1 MVCAGGV
8 CQLCAA
14 ARSRRLLIKQ
24 AVLPPNP
31 DQTTRA
37 RCCRLVLGAYLANFS
52 GFFFALF
59 FFSRPLPTYL
69 SMSDVNQLN
78 VLGEPLKPC
87 SMDPITGYF
96 RNGCCQTESSDRG
109 SHVVCAVMTS
119 QFLDFSR
126 QQGNDLITPRPEFHF
141 PGLKPGD
148 RWCLCALRWVE
159 AVRAGVI
166 APVILDS
173 THEKILDHVSL
184 ETLVHH
190 QYRAQA

>member
-1 MVCAGGV
+1 
-8 CQLCAA
+8 
-14 ARSRRLLIKQ
+14 
-24 AVLPPNP
+24 
-31 DQTTRA
+31 
-37 RCCRLVLGAYLANFS
+37 
-52 GFFFALF
+52 
-59 FFSRPLPTYL
+59 
-69 SMSDVNQLN
+69 
-78 VLGEPLKPC
+78 
-87 SMDPITGYF
+87 MDPLTGYF

-109 SHVVCAVMTS
+109 NHIVCAVMTS

-126 QQGNDLITPRPEFHF
+126 EQGNDLITPRPEFQF

-148 RWCLCALRWVE
+148 SWCLCALRWAE

-166 APVILDS
+166 APVILGS

>member
-59 FFSRPLPTYL
+59 FFSRPLLLDTPKADKAMRL
-69 SMSDVNQLN
+69 G
-78 VLGEPLKPC
+78 VLESGYPPL
-87 SMDPITGYF
+87 
-96 RNGCCQTESSDRG
+96 
-109 SHVVCAVMTS
+109 AV
-119 QFLDFSR
+119 
-126 QQGNDLITPRPEFHF
+126 I
-141 PGLKPGD
+141 
-148 RWCLCALRWVE
+148 
-159 AVRAGVI
+159 
-166 APVILDS
+166 
-173 THEKILDHVSL
+173 
-184 ETLVHH
+184 
-190 QYRAQA
+190 

>member
-1 MVCAGGV
+1 M
-8 CQLCAA
+8 AA
-14 ARSRRLLIKQ
+14 VRL
-24 AVLPPNP
+24 
-31 DQTTRA
+31 
-37 RCCRLVLGAYLANFS
+37 S
-52 GFFFALF
+52 H
-59 FFSRPLPTYL
+59 
-69 SMSDVNQLN
+69 
-78 VLGEPLKPC
+78 
-87 SMDPITGYF
+87 
-96 RNGCCQTESSDRG
+96 SDRG

-126 QQGNDLITPRPEFHF
+126 EQGNDLITPCPEFQF

-184 ETLVHH
+184 ETLASSIQSASLGLLVLCCEEVE
-190 QYRAQA
+190 QADFCWITFHVGNANRIPLPWDRGAFNRQAFQ

>member
-1 MVCAGGV
+1 MTDA
-8 CQLCAA
+8 
-14 ARSRRLLIKQ
+14 
-24 AVLPPNP
+24 
-31 DQTTRA
+31 
-37 RCCRLVLGAYLANFS
+37 
-52 GFFFALF
+52 
-59 FFSRPLPTYL
+59 
-69 SMSDVNQLN
+69 NQLN

-87 SMDPITGYF
+87 SMDPLTGYF
-96 RNGCCQTESSDRG
+96 RNGCCQTESFDRG

-126 QQGNDLITPRPEFHF
+126 QQGNDLITPRPEYNF

-159 AVRAGVI
+159 AVRVGVI

-190 QYRAQA
+190 KYRAQA